1 MKDWTYGAV
10 TSALQ
15 SVFSSLCDK
24 QEELSYLHVIF

>member
-1 MKDWTYGAV
+1 MDAV

-24 QEELSYLHVIF
+24 QEEQSYLHVIF